1 MIPIEARPFI
11 DHVEYGCNTNSGGL
25 YTRLSVICDGYVILP
40 KLHEWLFADATEK
53 KAATKLVIF
62 NDPATVVY
70 YDDGS
75 KVVTKA
81 KDGDE
86 YDPLFGLL
94 ACALRKVGK
103 NRVRIDSWEHVI
115 EFLAESIG
123 SADEC
128 RVLADMLNATA
139 DAWELKGVAESMDKW
154 AEEQR
159 EEDEESASTFTVSPE
174 GFCKVVNSEEV
185 QEAVRQAVRDLMD
198 RGEL

>member
-1 MIPIEARPFI
+1 MIPIEANPFI
-11 DHVEYGCNTNSGGL
+11 NCVEHICNTNNGGL
-25 YTRLSVICDGYVILP
+25 YTSFNVICDGYVNYP
-40 KLHEWLFADATEK
+40 KLHEWLFTYAAEK
-53 KAATKLVIF
+53 KDAPKLVIF

-75 KVVTKA
+75 KLVAKA

-86 YDPLFGLL
+86 YDPLFGLM

>member
-1 MIPIEARPFI
+1 MIPIEANPFI
-11 DHVEYGCNTNSGGL
+11 SYVEHTCDTNNGCVH
-25 YTRLSVICDGYVILP
+25 TRFSVTCDGYVNYTE
-40 KLHEWLFADATEK
+40 LHKWLFADAAEK
-53 KAATKLVIF
+53 KDAPKLVIF

-75 KVVTKA
+75 KLVTKA

-159 EEDEESASTFTVSPE
+159 EEDEEPASTFTVSPE